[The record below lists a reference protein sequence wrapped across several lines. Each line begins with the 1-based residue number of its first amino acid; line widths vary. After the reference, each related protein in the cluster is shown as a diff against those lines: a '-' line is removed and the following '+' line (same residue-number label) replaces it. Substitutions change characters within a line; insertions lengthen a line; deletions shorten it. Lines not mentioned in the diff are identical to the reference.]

1 MAKQGL
7 SFQKTDIII
16 ENTNSETI
24 SGELFIATVT
34 TVAPAN
40 ITSQYGIFSSK
51 SIENTYSNKKPPIV
65 KTLQQIRLSTRSNS
79 KTQVPIG
86 VSSK

>member
-51 SIENTYSNKKPPIV
+51 SIENT
-65 KTLQQIRLSTRSNS
+65 
-79 KTQVPIG
+79 
-86 VSSK
+86 